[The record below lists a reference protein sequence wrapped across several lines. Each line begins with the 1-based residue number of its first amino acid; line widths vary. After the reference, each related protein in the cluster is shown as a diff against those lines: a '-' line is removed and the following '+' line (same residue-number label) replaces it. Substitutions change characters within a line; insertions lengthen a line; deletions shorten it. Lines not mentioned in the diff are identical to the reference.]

1 MNKLKIKKYLKPIIY
16 SSIILLVGFSIR
28 LFMLGIYMIDSGSM
42 EQTYYKGDVVLV
54 NKLAYGA
61 RFFSKLGDLPLLS
74 IFNHQ
79 FGIKN
84 LNTRVFPLGSINHGD
99 VIVFN
104 QPYSLEKFVKRCT
117 GLPGDS
123 FEIKHNVIYIN
134 GKVQKDPKAVRY
146 SYKISVNNGILPVD
160 TLKKY
165 GVNTY
170 GHLWRKGDEEHYTLS
185 KSEVEKLKKCSYVQK
200 IEIDDYP
207 QGSPGPKLFPSGRYK
222 YTRENFGP
230 VIIPSKGMTIPL
242 DSTNIYFY
250 SDVIVHFEHNKLKIE
265 GDDIFINDKKEKHYT
280 FQQDY
285 FFAIGDNRYRSYDSR
300 YWGFVPEDNIIG
312 KVSCVLF

>member
-1 MNKLKIKKYLKPIIY
+1 MKVKKFLKRILY
-16 SSIILLVGFSIR
+16 SFMVLLVGFGIR
-28 LFMLGIYMIDSGSM
+28 LFVFGVYMVDSGSM
-42 EQTYYKGDVVLV
+42 EETYYKGDVVLV

-61 RFFSKLGDLPLLS
+61 RLSMKLGDLPLLS

-79 FGIKN
+79 FGIN
-84 LNTRVFPLGSINHGD
+84 DLNIRVFPLGSINHGD

-104 QPYSLEKFVKRCT
+104 QPNNLEKYVKRCT

-123 FEIKHNVIYIN
+123 FEIKHNVIYID
-134 GKVQKDPKAVRY
+134 GKVQKDPEAVRY
-146 SYKISVNNGILPVD
+146 SYKISVNNGILPFD

-170 GHLWRKGDEEHYTLS
+170 GHLWREGNEEHYTLS
-185 KSEVEKLKKCSYVQK
+185 KSEVEMLKECSSVHK

-207 QGSPGPKLFPSGRYK
+207 KGAPGPKLFPSGRYK

-230 VIIPSKGMTIPL
+230 VIIPSKGMTILL
-242 DSTNIYFY
+242 DSANIYFY
-250 SDVIVHFEHNKLKIE
+250 SDIIVRYEHNNLRIE
-265 GDDIFINDKKEKHYT
+265 NSEIYINDKKKKYYT

-285 FFAIGDNRYRSYDSR
+285 FFAMGDNRYQSYDSR
-300 YWGFVPEDNIIG
+300 YWGFVPEINVMG